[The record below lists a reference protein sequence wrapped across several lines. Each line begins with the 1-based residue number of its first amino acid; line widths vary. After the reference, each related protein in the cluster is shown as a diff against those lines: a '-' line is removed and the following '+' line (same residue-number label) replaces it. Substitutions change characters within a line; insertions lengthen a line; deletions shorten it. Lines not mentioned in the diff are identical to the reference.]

1 MQIRSGARGS
11 RKVAGLMASVED
23 VLNVAVAVV
32 LVALSVAVLISGVG
46 EFIESISG
54 TGIRAGVV
62 GLLDNTLLVLM
73 LVEILHTVGIS
84 LREHHLVPEP
94 FLVVALIA
102 AIRKMLVITAEL
114 GLPTESKAVMFR
126 LALQELGLLTVLVL
140 ILVIALIA
148 LWRAGVSRDV
158 PPEEAEEEDSG
169 AARHHVMQ

>member
-1 MQIRSGARGS
+1 
-11 RKVAGLMASVED
+11 MASVED

-32 LVALSVAVLISGVG
+32 LAALSVVVLVSGFG
-46 EFIESISG
+46 AFAESTWG
-54 TGIRAGVV
+54 HGDGIRSGIV

-114 GLPTESKAVMFR
+114 GLPSESKAVVFR
-126 LALQELGLLTVLVL
+126 LALQELGLLTMLVL

-148 LWRAGVSRDV
+148 LWRTGVSRDA
-158 PPEEAEEEDSG
+158 PPEAEEDSG
-169 AARHHVMQ
+169 AARYHVMQ

>member
-1 MQIRSGARGS
+1 
-11 RKVAGLMASVED
+11 MASVED
-23 VLNVAVAVV
+23 VLNAAVAVV
-32 LVALSVAVLISGVG
+32 LSALSVVVLISGASGFVD
-46 EFIESISG
+46 SIRGNEVRS
-54 TGIRAGVV
+54 GVV
-62 GLLDNTLLVLM
+62 SFLDNTLLVLM

-102 AIRKMLVITAEL
+102 AIRRMLVITAEL
-114 GLPTESKAVMFR
+114 GLPSEAKAVTFR

-158 PPEEAEEEDSG
+158 PQEAEEAEEHSE
-169 AARHHVMQ
+169 AAQHHVMQ